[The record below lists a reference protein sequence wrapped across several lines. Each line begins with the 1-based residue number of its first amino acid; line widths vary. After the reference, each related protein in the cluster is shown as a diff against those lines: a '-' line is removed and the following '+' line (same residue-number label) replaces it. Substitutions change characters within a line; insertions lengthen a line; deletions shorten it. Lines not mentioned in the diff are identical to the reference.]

1 MIETRIQWYTP
12 KEMKPQDS
20 TAVLFFRQS
29 GIFDK
34 GWYNKGI
41 IHCDS
46 GNMDIT
52 SASLWAYT
60 PDKPKEK
67 TENKNG

>member
-1 MIETRIQWYTP
+1 
-12 KEMKPQDS
+12 MKPQDS

-41 IHCDS
+41 IYCDF
-46 GNMDIT
+46 GNINIT
-52 SASLWAYT
+52 SALLWAYT

-67 TENKNG
+67 KGE